1 MPNGLENLSIMA
13 CALQERMPFSIPSH
27 GTAVED
33 PVHPQLD
40 ALRLEQHLLASI
52 CGKHTA
58 LKDIELILQLYREQP
73 DVWQHIGKVVQ
84 AGNVWHRAGCVVA
97 RRDQSLKWAGYR
109 IFSSVRVRPC
119 VLLLQYY
126 NSGQCN
132 AFIHLVPISLVLA
145 AS

>member
-1 MPNGLENLSIMA
+1 
-13 CALQERMPFSIPSH
+13 MPFYIPSQV
-27 GTAVED
+27 TAVED
-33 PVHPQLD
+33 PVHSQLD

-84 AGNVWHRAGCVVA
+84 AGNFVLGVA
-97 RRDQSLKWAGYR
+97 RRDPNLQWAGYR

-119 VLLLQYY
+119 ALLLQYY
-126 NSGQCN
+126 DSGQCN
-132 AFIHLVPISLVLA
+132 ALIHLVHISLVVA